1 MQIIIY
7 DKSYL
12 NKIPELFV
20 NSIYNSCKKDYT
32 LKQLE
37 AWAGLNI
44 DYKFW
49 ENKLKK
55 TKPFL
60 AILDGKLVGFAEF
73 YNDYIDCFYVD
84 YTFQKKGIGKAL
96 LTHIIYIAKQNNIKK
111 IKVDASITS
120 KPFFEKFGF
129 KKVKR
134 NLVKK
139 ANEELINYSLELIL

>member
-1 MQIIIY
+1 M
-7 DKSYL
+7 
-12 NKIPELFV
+12 
-20 NSIYNSCKKDYT
+20 
-32 LKQLE
+32 
-37 AWAGLNI
+37 
-44 DYKFW
+44 
-49 ENKLKK
+49 
-55 TKPFL
+55 
-60 AILDGKLVGFAEF
+60 
-73 YNDYIDCFYVD
+73 D